1 MATEK
6 RIKAVIQIR
15 RAKKSEW
22 EGYNPILRSGEPGV
36 ELDTKMV
43 KVGDGE
49 TPWNQLPYIGGA
61 GAIDYETLPNKPRIE
76 DIELRGNKT
85 LQELGVDT
93 LSVQDIE
100 KILYAED

>member
-1 MATEK
+1 MAMEK

-15 RAKKSEW
+15 RAKKAEW
-22 EGYNPILRSGEPGV
+22 EELNPILRSGEPGV

-61 GAIDYETLPNKPRIE
+61 GAIDYEILSASYLKSPNGSKWALQVDNDGNLSATLVN
-76 DIELRGNKT
+76 
-85 LQELGVDT
+85 
-93 LSVQDIE
+93 
-100 KILYAED
+100 